1 MESDLISSLQTA
13 RTAPGQQ
20 SMMLAVLK
28 KNQDLDAAMAQT
40 VAEAARPAPPPD
52 GQGLKVDKLA

>member
-20 SMMLAVLK
+20 SMTIAVLK
-28 KNQDLDAAMAQT
+28 KNQELDSAMVQT
-40 VAEAARPAPPPD
+40 VAEAARPAPPPE
-52 GQGLKVDKLA
+52 GQGLRVDKVA

>member
-20 SMMLAVLK
+20 STTIAVLK
-28 KNQDLDAAMAQT
+28 KNQELDAAMAQT
-40 VAEAARPAPPPD
+40 VADAARPAPPPD
-52 GQGLKVDKLA
+52 GQGLKVDKFA